1 MTTILFNLVLFALA
15 LDLILWGIDQ
25 GWSLVNRYK
34 TSQELKAE
42 LLTKRWLDLCKE
54 KQNEEE
60 AQKQRDDEIQKW
72 GQTKPKVNVVPMW
85 HHKHEGG
92 DSDGHGFKSYIRL
105 HYSLKVCFGI
115 PLFFAFFYKK

>member
-1 MTTILFNLVLFALA
+1 MTTILFNLVLLALA
-15 LDLILWGIDQ
+15 LDLIILGIDQ
-25 GWSLVNRYK
+25 GLSLVNRYK

-72 GQTKPKVNVVPMW
+72 GQKKPKVNVVTLW
-85 HHKHEGG
+85 HHNHDGG
-92 DSDGHGFKSYIRL
+92 DSDGH
-105 HYSLKVCFGI
+105 
-115 PLFFAFFYKK
+115 A

>member
-34 TSQELKAE
+34 MQVGLRPERLAKKYVDMLELQVAMDAQRREAQRKAE
-42 LLTKRWLDLCKE
+42 
-54 KQNEEE
+54 
-60 AQKQRDDEIQKW
+60 QKPRS
-72 GQTKPKVNVVPMW
+72 KVLPLW

-92 DSDGHGFKSYIRL
+92 DSDGH
-105 HYSLKVCFGI
+105 
-115 PLFFAFFYKK
+115 A